1 MNIFYRLSRIGK
13 DREETSEKTKY
24 PELQTRYYAA
34 SFSQVFKKVK
44 ELENEEIMGRMIKV
58 DEARGEVLAEAAL
71 GKDQFD
77 VVLTVIP
84 LESNV
89 TVLDVVSSIRTKR
102 GDGGKNFFIIDHILK
117 IMDKSLP
124 LKYV

>member
-13 DREETSEKTKY
+13 GREETSEKPKF

-34 SFSQVFKKVK
+34 DFSQVFQKVK
-44 ELENEEIMGRMIKV
+44 ELENEEVMGRMIKV
-58 DEARGEVLAEAAL
+58 DEARGEVLAETAL
-71 GKDQFD
+71 EKDQFD

-89 TVLDVVSSIRTKR
+89 TVLDVVSSIRTKK
-102 GDGGKNFFIIDHILK
+102 GDGGKNFLIIDRILK

-124 LKYV
+124 QNKV